1 MNQHRFLIHGSV
13 HGINAESAAHF
24 RRFER
29 AGGNV
34 EMLHGQGDA
43 IVAYDGVC
51 DQNTIESL
59 IHILE
64 QAGSS
69 AENAHGVIMFG
80 FEHQEPS
87 HLHVGTGGKK
97 PHHLLD
103 ALASIHL
110 KDWLARA
117 LHLDHR
123 LPHDNKE

>member
-13 HGINAESAAHF
+13 HGITDEAATHF

-34 EMLHGQGDA
+34 EMLHGQSDA
-43 IVAYDGVC
+43 IVVYNGVC
-51 DQNTIESL
+51 DQTTIESL
-59 IHILE
+59 IHILDL
-64 QAGSS
+64 AGSC

-87 HLHVGTGGKK
+87 HLHVGAAKK

-103 ALASIHL
+103 ALASLHL